1 MEKSIFSFVFL
12 LLACFASAQPGIYDS
27 KTRQPLPYLNVV
39 VKSRKFFTSTND
51 QGRLETAGL
60 KYGDT
65 LTVNALNYDAQNVL
79 YAPGLDSIFLKNVPI
94 QLSEL
99 VIEKRRKEYVKT
111 GFLEGKYPMQQ
122 NIEEPYIGKYYPP
135 IDLYKSYPYL
145 NKFKVKTFNTIK
157 GQYINITLWEATK
170 DGLPGKPIYDKN
182 LIYKIGKGYKI
193 VEVDLSKE
201 NVVIPQ
207 YGFFILFERVM
218 MGDVNLDCPPN
229 VTMYRNPDPK
239 EPVNVCSMNPD
250 GTGFI
255 WADETPHTMA
265 IELELSN

>member
-1 MEKSIFSFVFL
+1 MFL
-12 LLACFASAQPGIYDS
+12 LLVCFASAQPGIYDS

-39 VKSRKFFTSTND
+39 VKSRKFFTSTNE
-51 QGRLETAGL
+51 QGRLETTGL

-79 YAPGLDSIFLKNVPI
+79 YTPRLDSIFLKNVPI

-99 VIEKRRKEYVKT
+99 VIKKRRKERIKS
-111 GFLEGKYPMQQ
+111 GFLDGKSPIEQ
-122 NIEEPYIGKYYPP
+122 NIEEPYLGKYYPP
-135 IDLYKSYPYL
+135 IDLYKDYSYL
-145 NKFKVKTFNTIK
+145 NGFKVKTFNTVK
-157 GQYINITLWEATK
+157 GQYINITIWEATK
-170 DGLPGKPIYDKN
+170 EGLPDKPIYDKN
-182 LIYKIGKGYKI
+182 LIYKVGKGYEI